1 MRVLFPLVSDIAD
14 CFSRQNIKHFS
25 TGLLDKYF
33 IYNFIFILT
42 TTYNLNER
50 RRSIVMLLLT
60 LFNGTLRIILNLV
73 IMNIKFTNG
82 PLNTASDL
90 NLYDKQY
97 AM

>member
-1 MRVLFPLVSDIAD
+1 
-14 CFSRQNIKHFS
+14 
-25 TGLLDKYF
+25 
-33 IYNFIFILT
+33 
-42 TTYNLNER
+42 
-50 RRSIVMLLLT
+50 MLLLT